1 MAIPTGCCGRSSWR
15 CWDNGLWTALWPS
28 YYYCALFWR
37 VSRNTPYPY
46 YPFCNCLISRS
57 QPFWGNMVAGSGA
70 GPEPI
75 PQKSL
80 TATNLSDAIKHC
92 LRPEASSA
100 AQEIANLMKAES
112 GVEAAVASFH
122 RCLPLDKMRCHI
134 LSDEPA
140 VWKYKNSLTEPLF
153 LSKTAARL
161 LVEGSRVNP
170 KDLKL

>member
-1 MAIPTGCCGRSSWR
+1 
-15 CWDNGLWTALWPS
+15 
-28 YYYCALFWR
+28 
-37 VSRNTPYPY
+37 
-46 YPFCNCLISRS
+46 
-57 QPFWGNMVAGSGA
+57 MVAASGA

-80 TATNLSDAIKHC
+80 AATNLADAMKHC
-92 LRPEASSA
+92 LRPEALSA
-100 AQEIANLMKAES
+100 AQDLANLMQAES

-122 RCLPLDKMRCHI
+122 RGLPLDKMRCHI

-161 LVEGSRVNP
+161 LVDGSRVNP
-170 KDLKL
+170 KDLKLWVPVNTVHMWETG